1 MRLAF
6 VLFVVLSACGAKRT
20 APAWPKMTEKE
31 VDGGES
37 LAPKPSAVASADKDK
52 DDDEDAAEAK
62 PAEKTEK
69 ADAKPAEK
77 TEAKP
82 AETKPDAKP
91 SEEVIITT
99 EEIVIEIDE

>member
-1 MRLAF
+1 MRLLF
-6 VLFVVLSACGAKRT
+6 VLFVVLSACGAKRS

-37 LAPKPSAVASADKDK
+37 LAPKPSAVATADK
-52 DDDEDAAEAK
+52 DDDEDDAVEAK

-69 ADAKPAEK
+69 ADAKPADK
-77 TEAKP
+77 TETKP
-82 AETKPDAKP
+82 ADTKPDAKP